1 MGSALLGDGAGVG
14 VSEMSVDPGDIGC
27 IVVHHNS
34 LATLWQTVASL
45 IGAGGRVDRIL
56 VVDNSGIDLVV
67 PSELAGL
74 HVLST
79 ANRGYGSAVNEG
91 VRRLQELG
99 GSQYVLVVTHE
110 VTVVQGLLTDLAAR
124 LAADP
129 TLAVVGPA
137 LMNADTGDVW
147 SLGGVVAPTSGAPGH
162 RGYGWTRAQVP
173 ASTLL
178 PSAWLDGS
186 FGMYRAGVLE
196 CFQFDEN
203 YFLYFEEAD
212 LHYRLVKEGYGIAC
226 DTSVIASQSSNGIPD
241 YFLGR
246 NSRIFMRIHG
256 WGPQKFATPMLLVAK
271 RILKNLL
278 VRGGSSDDLLRGW
291 RDGAQ
296 RGS

>member
-1 MGSALLGDGAGVG
+1 MLGDGAGVG
-14 VSEMSVDPGDIGC
+14 VSEMSEDPGDIGC
-27 IVVHHNS
+27 VVVHHNS

-147 SLGGVVAPTSGAPGH
+147 SLGGVVAPLSGAPGH

-186 FGMYRAGVLE
+186 FCMYRDGVLE
-196 CFQFDEN
+196 SFQFDEN
-203 YFLYFEEAD
+203 YFMYFEETD
-212 LHYRLVKEGYGIAC
+212 LHCRLAKEGYGIAC
-226 DTSVIASQSSNGIPD
+226 DTSVIASQSSNGVPD

-246 NSRIFMRIHG
+246 NSRMFMRVHG
-256 WGPQKFATPMLLVAK
+256 WGPQKLFTPMLLVAK
-271 RILKNLL
+271 RILNNLL
-278 VRGGSSDDLLRGW
+278 VHGGSLDDLLRGW

-296 RGS
+296 RRG